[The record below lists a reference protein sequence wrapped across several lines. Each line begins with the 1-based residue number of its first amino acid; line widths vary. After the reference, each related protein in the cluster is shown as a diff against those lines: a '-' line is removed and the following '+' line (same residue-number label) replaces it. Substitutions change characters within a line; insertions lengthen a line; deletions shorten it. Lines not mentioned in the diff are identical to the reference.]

1 MDPTLW
7 ADIPDPRRAAV
18 LLLFYPDPQTG
29 AELLLFTRRTDHLPS
44 HRGQIAFPG
53 GSVDPTDL
61 DATAAAL
68 REAEEE
74 VGIPATAVTV
84 LGVLPEVYT
93 VVSNYI
99 ITPVLGRTATR
110 PAFRPSP
117 YEVAELIEV
126 PVAALRDPAIHRT
139 ETHPTPR
146 GPVVVHYFQHGPYNI
161 WGATARILYTFLH
174 GAPPDV
180 RIEA

>member
-7 ADIPDPRRAAV
+7 ADIPNPRLAAV
-18 LLLFYPDPQTG
+18 LLLFYPAPATG
-29 AELLLFTRRTDHLPS
+29 DELLLFTRRTEHLPS
-44 HRGQIAFPG
+44 HRGQISFPG
-53 GSVDPTDL
+53 GAIDPTDA

-74 VGIPATAVTV
+74 VGIAPPAVTV
-84 LGVLPEVYT
+84 LGVLPEIYT

-99 ITPVLGRTATR
+99 ITPVLGRVAAR
-110 PAFRPSP
+110 PAFRPNP

-146 GPVVVHYFQHGPYNI
+146 GPVVVHYYQYGPYNI
-161 WGATARILYTFLH
+161 WGATARILHTFLH
-174 GAPPDV
+174 GAPPGR